1 MKSEGKSQNVVQLPS
16 EPQEMSAV
24 RMSFPRATSCKLS
37 CVCLGLVCCC
47 FVFRDTFI
55 EVTHRATGHWG
66 SQTTNHHVWA
76 WNHAAWWHRAPQES
90 RAVSQ
95 KEREIFVPTVHQPP
109 PLLSDSFTISN
120 TRKDKLWDKMLSPA
134 HLWGTATRGFQ
145 VLLQACAL
153 PWSKGGNS
161 ENKSAIKKE
170 RTLGALDSFT
180 FRDLGWEAHEAHQCW
195 LRVWSAAA
203 LACTGKESSDQYNG
217 GSTFVRLPP
226 E

>member
-16 EPQEMSAV
+16 ESQEMSAV

-90 RAVSQ
+90 RA
-95 KEREIFVPTVHQPP
+95 
-109 PLLSDSFTISN
+109 
-120 TRKDKLWDKMLSPA
+120 
-134 HLWGTATRGFQ
+134 
-145 VLLQACAL
+145 
-153 PWSKGGNS
+153 
-161 ENKSAIKKE
+161 KSLRKKE
-170 RTLGALDSFT
+170 KSSSPRSISHRPSYLTPSPSRTPGRTNFGTKCFLQLIS
-180 FRDLGWEAHEAHQCW
+180 EARPHVGSKCFSKPVLSREAREAIQK
-195 LRVWSAAA
+195 
-203 LACTGKESSDQYNG
+203 TNQQ
-217 GSTFVRLPP
+217 
-226 E
+226 